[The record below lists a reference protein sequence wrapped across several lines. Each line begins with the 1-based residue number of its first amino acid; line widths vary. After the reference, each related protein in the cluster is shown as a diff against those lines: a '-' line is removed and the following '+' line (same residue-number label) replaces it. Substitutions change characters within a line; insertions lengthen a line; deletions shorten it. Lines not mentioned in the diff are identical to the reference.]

1 MLLPRLDTIIWSFF
15 EEEEARSFRS
25 FIEERGYPAQLVDL
39 DDPRYSSEPGFMTK
53 TGVLVD
59 GRDQHLIKRHLL
71 TWLAVHVKTVNVRD
85 YPKLPDFES
94 VNAYH
99 QSHQPISSAP
109 PSAVRERAT
118 VVEEFPVIQ
127 MVAQMQKPGWQALRM
142 KYARSFRLAIGI
154 GATITGFWLHGAWI
168 LSIFLASEYALNTFL
183 SRG

>member
-15 EEEEARSFRS
+15 EEEEARSFCS

-39 DDPRYSSEPGFMTK
+39 DDPRFSSEPGFMTK

-94 VNAYH
+94 V
-99 QSHQPISSAP
+99 QRLPPISSADP
-109 PSAVRERAT
+109 
-118 VVEEFPVIQ
+118 
-127 MVAQMQKPGWQALRM
+127 
-142 KYARSFRLAIGI
+142 
-154 GATITGFWLHGAWI
+154 
-168 LSIFLASEYALNTFL
+168 
-183 SRG
+183 